1 MRMGG
6 VVDRVSS
13 GLRVVNSQ
21 AETLSAAPL
30 DSAPCASCARG
41 PVGRYCASCGQRR
54 LTDDDLTARA
64 FLHDTFH
71 ELTSLDGRLW
81 HTLVTLLAHPG
92 KLARDYF
99 DGRGGRYMKPLSLFV
114 LTNLVFFLV
123 QPHTGLM
130 QYHLE
135 GYLAGHPDRV
145 EVVDAKRIGR
155 ALELEA
161 DREKR
166 GYARRPA
173 QVESRELFSAHFE
186 DALQDMK
193 KSMLIVGIPVIAL
206 ALGLLYVGQH
216 RRAAEHLVFS
226 SHFWAFFLV
235 FMTLVTPV
243 FMGVAWVARVVSAPM
258 LFRRFLS
265 TEPALMLAM
274 FLGLGTYLF
283 LALRRMYGSSRLGAA
298 LRATAL
304 SAAVE
309 VFLFVFASRLF
320 DVTLWSL

>member
-1 MRMGG
+1 MQMGG

-13 GLRVVNSQ
+13 RLRITTSQ
-21 AETLSAAPL
+21 AETLSATPL
-30 DSAPCASCARG
+30 DATACASCGQG

-54 LTDDDLTARA
+54 LTDHDLTARV

-81 HTLVTLLAHPG
+81 HTLVTLIAHPG

-99 DGRGGRYMKPLSLFV
+99 DGRGGRYMKPLNLFV
-114 LTNLVFFLV
+114 LMNLVFFLV

-135 GYLAGHPDRV
+135 AYLARNPARV
-145 EVVDAKRIGR
+145 DAVDAKRVDR
-155 ALELEA
+155 AVELEA

-166 GYARRPA
+166 GYPRRA
-173 QVESRELFSAHFE
+173 LGVESREEFAAHFE

-193 KSMLIVGIPVIAL
+193 KSMLIVGIPVFAL
-206 ALGLLYVGQH
+206 ALGLVYVGQH

-226 SHFWAFFLV
+226 SHVWAYFLLFMTFVTPLFLV
-235 FMTLVTPV
+235 LLWTMRLV
-243 FMGVAWVARVVSAPM
+243 GAPM
-258 LFRRFLS
+258 LLRRFLS
-265 TEPALMLAM
+265 TEAGLIVAM

-283 LALRRMYGSSRLGAA
+283 FALRRMYGSSRLGAA

-304 SAAVE
+304 FAALEAFV
-309 VFLFVFASRLF
+309 FVFASRLF